1 MQTQAQ
7 PAADATQVAVMQ
19 TRMVLQG
26 RMRSGLN
33 WFYWIAG
40 LSLINSGTYLFGANF
55 TFVIGLGIT
64 QVIDAIFGSIAEELG
79 SGAEWLRVVGVLIDF
94 CVAAVFVLIGYVG
107 RKRVRWPVI
116 VGMVLYALDA
126 FLLLV
131 FKDFLGAA
139 FHAWA
144 LFAIWT
150 GLKAMSQLEAF
161 EKAANPQVIGN
172 SPV

>member
-1 MQTQAQ
+1 MQSQAQ
-7 PAADATQVAVMQ
+7 PAADAAQLAAMQ
-19 TRMVLQG
+19 TRLVLQG
-26 RMRSGLN
+26 RMRSGMN

-64 QVIDAIFGSIAEELG
+64 QVIDGIFTTIAQELG
-79 SGAEWLRVVGVLIDF
+79 SGAEWLRVVGVIIDL
-94 CVAAVFVLIGYVG
+94 CVAGLFVLIGYVG
-107 RKRVRWPVI
+107 RKRVRWPAI

-126 FLLLV
+126 VLMLV
-131 FKDFLGAA
+131 FKDFFGAA

-150 GLKAMSQLEAF
+150 GLKAMRQLEAF
-161 EKAANPQVIGN
+161 EKAANPQIIGN
-172 SPV
+172 SQL

>member
-7 PAADATQVAVMQ
+7 PAADAAQLAAMQ
-19 TRMVLQG
+19 TRMVLQSRTRTG
-26 RMRSGLN
+26 MN

-40 LSLINSGTYLFGANF
+40 LSLINSGTYLFGASF
-55 TFVIGLGIT
+55 SFVIGLGFT
-64 QVIDAIFGSIAEELG
+64 QLVDGIFTSIAQELG
-79 SGAEWLRVVGVLIDF
+79 TGAEWLRIVGFVIDV
-94 CVAAVFVLIGYVG
+94 CIAGVFVLIGYVG

-126 FLLLV
+126 VLLIL
-131 FKDFLGAA
+131 FKDILGAA

-144 LFAIWT
+144 LFAIWS
-150 GLKAMSQLEAF
+150 GLKAMGQLEAF
-161 EKAANPQVIGN
+161 EKASNPQVIGN